1 MSKAILVFDMP
12 NSCRECPCCHCTE
25 YDTFWE
31 LCREHIIPTIYPR
44 TAHTF
49 SHCFYCMDHLGDFTF
64 VTEDAAKE
72 ALEKEEVDK
81 DVRRV

>member
-1 MSKAILVFDMP
+1 M
-12 NSCRECPCCHCTE
+12 
-25 YDTFWE
+25 
-31 LCREHIIPTIYPR
+31 IPTIYPR
-44 TAHTF
+44 KAHTF